1 VLGHEHRFG
10 LRAKPSACTV
20 MVNTDLHHR
29 RCLLAMLLLGYD
41 DEIFPYQLLSAR
53 MNCYMFAIAPSGIGH
68 DFLVSALAFGRL
80 CAPR

>member
-1 VLGHEHRFG
+1 
-10 LRAKPSACTV
+10 

-68 DFLVSALAFGRL
+68 DFLVRFGLWTGFGRL